1 MSQIS
6 LTNKEYISLRNKVSE
21 LEHKLWGYKEECKEK
36 EQLNKESID
45 ILLEYGIITEENLE
59 VLIKAG
65 KVQYSVD
72 NAEEQKGM
80 MEELYESFAK

>member
-1 MSQIS
+1 MESS
-6 LTNKEYISLRNKVSE
+6 KTNTFCSTKEDVS
-21 LEHKLWGYKEECKEK
+21 
-36 EQLNKESID
+36 NKESID

-80 MEELYESFAK
+80 MEELYESFTK